1 MRKHF
6 FSVPLHK
13 RKHFSVQCMCF
24 LVHHM
29 ETKHYYACMDIF
41 FMSNATTTCAVIFAV
56 DYMHLSFVECIVSW
70 SIENQS
76 QRLYSLVS

>member
-1 MRKHF
+1 
-6 FSVPLHK
+6 
-13 RKHFSVQCMCF
+13 
-24 LVHHM
+24 
-29 ETKHYYACMDIF
+29 MDIF